1 MIIMKTKKSTKKV
14 TKPEF
19 IVDMTTAE
27 TPLDVAYEFAEA
39 KVRAGKPITQ
49 NEADTIE
56 KTGFM
61 TAANVVDAC
70 IADAEKHTTYIE
82 DDELADKLLK
92 EIKKHQNK
100 KQPWYKRFWRWIT
113 FRSNK

>member
-1 MIIMKTKKSTKKV
+1 MKTNKNKKV

-70 IADAEKHTTYIE
+70 IADAEKHTTFIE
-82 DDELADKLLK
+82 DDKLAEDMIKL
-92 EIKKHQNK
+92 IKKHQNK
-100 KQPWYKRFWRWIT
+100 KLPWYKRFWRWIT
-113 FRSNK
+113 FRKNK

>member
-1 MIIMKTKKSTKKV
+1 MKTTKKTKKV

-49 NEADTIE
+49 DEADIIE
-56 KTGFM
+56 KTGFA

-70 IADAEKHTTYIE
+70 IADAEKHTTFIE
-82 DDELADKLLK
+82 DDKLAEDMIKM
-92 EIKKHQNK
+92 IKKYQNK
-100 KQPWYKRFWRWIT
+100 KLPWYKRFWRWIT
-113 FRSNK
+113 FRKNK

>member
-1 MIIMKTKKSTKKV
+1 MKTKKNTKKV

-61 TAANVVDAC
+61 TAADVVDAC
-70 IADAEKHTTYIE
+70 IADAEKHTVHIE
-82 DDELADKLLK
+82 DDELTSKLLK
-92 EIKKHQNK
+92 EIKKYQAK
-100 KQPWYKRFWRWIT
+100 KAPWYKRFWRWIT
-113 FRSNK
+113 FRKNK

>member
-1 MIIMKTKKSTKKV
+1 MIIMKTKKNTKKV

-82 DDELADKLLK
+82 DDKLADKLLK

-100 KQPWYKRFWRWIT
+100 KLPWYKRFWR
-113 FRSNK
+113 